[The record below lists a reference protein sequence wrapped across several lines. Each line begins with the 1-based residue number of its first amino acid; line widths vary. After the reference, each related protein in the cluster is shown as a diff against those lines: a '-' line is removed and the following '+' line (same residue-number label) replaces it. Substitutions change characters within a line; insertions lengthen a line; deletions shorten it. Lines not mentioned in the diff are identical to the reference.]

1 MSTVRRCLTTLAVTA
16 ALVAA
21 LAAPA
26 GASPILA
33 DDDYK
38 WFYWV
43 GPLLVLSFI
52 GLLIAIGAG
61 YYVKVLRP
69 KRRGRPV
76 S

>member
-1 MSTVRRCLTTLAVTA
+1 VSTARRCLTTLAVTA
-16 ALVAA
+16 ALMAL

-26 GASPILA
+26 GASPIFA

-52 GLLIAIGAG
+52 GLLIAIGIG

>member
-1 MSTVRRCLTTLAVTA
+1 MSTVRRCLTTLVVTA
-16 ALVAA
+16 TVVAA

-26 GASPILA
+26 GATPILA

-52 GLLIAIGAG
+52 GLLIAIGIG
-61 YYVKVLRP
+61 YYIKVLRP

-76 S
+76 T